1 MTLGGKHPTKRR
13 KIGVSSETIVS
24 NEKSNCGDLLKCYT
38 AHYIR
43 ELCAEMAL
51 MAKSAN
57 LKFLSHLL
65 AMAEAEAEYQSSAV
79 LEIEME

>member
-1 MTLGGKHPTKRR
+1 MTLVGKHPTKRR
-13 KIGVSSETIVS
+13 KIGVSSETIVR
-24 NEKSNCGDLLKCYT
+24 NKKSNSGDALKCYT

-65 AMAEAEAEYQSSAV
+65 AMAEAEAEYQSSPV
-79 LEIEME
+79 LEIQME